1 MAGGGAATFDTISGG
16 EGGVNSVNRSKA
28 GDTPGGAKS
37 IFGKDLTEMTVGEI
51 MDAQAKGEVFAV
63 GKYQIIPST
72 MREFVKNSDV
82 TRDMLFTEQTQDM
95 FKDYVINVARPSV
108 GRYLRGETDDP
119 TEAGQ
124 ALAREF
130 ASVGLQYDENGN
142 VRGSSRYAGTA
153 GNAASI
159 SPEEIIEALKRD
171 RAAGS
176 VPKLIGEDPDVKP
189 DGADWAKSLNLGNE
203 PFIDFGDNNQ
213 FRALKKDGGGY
224 KIMKK
229 GFLGMFTP
237 IDTKGK
243 NLGLKEQ
250 LIEAAQPKE
259 VSSLNPTTDN
269 DSTSLTAS
277 VDDPNALNTASTDA
291 QLTASAGA
299 GTTIINNYN
308 TTTGGGKSSGGD
320 DVLLASNFSQMGPN
334 PIFAA
339 MALRA

>member
-1 MAGGGAATFDTISGG
+1 M
-16 EGGVNSVNRSKA
+16 
-28 GDTPGGAKS
+28 
-37 IFGKDLTEMTVGEI
+37 
-51 MDAQAKGEVFAV
+51 
-63 GKYQIIPST
+63 
-72 MREFVKNSDV
+72 
-82 TRDMLFTEQTQDM
+82 
-95 FKDYVINVARPSV
+95 
-108 GRYLRGETDDP
+108 
-119 TEAGQ
+119 
-124 ALAREF
+124 
-130 ASVGLQYDENGN
+130 
-142 VRGSSRYAGTA
+142 
-153 GNAASI
+153 
-159 SPEEIIEALKRD
+159 
-171 RAAGS
+171 
-176 VPKLIGEDPDVKP
+176 
-189 DGADWAKSLNLGNE
+189 NLGNE

>member
-1 MAGGGAATFDTISGG
+1 MEASGNQNQADAFQ
-16 EGGVNSVNRSKA
+16 VMLNRTA
-28 GDTPGGAKS
+28 
-37 IFGKDLTEMTVGEI
+37 
-51 MDAQAKGEVFAV
+51 DAQAGGSFKAYGTSLGSQIMGREQFSPLSAAIY
-63 GKYQIIPST
+63 GASEDSDAAAKYGPITKALGSNPAERKKKLLEISSQPDGLNALQKLFGGGSA
-72 MREFVKNSDV
+72 SD
-82 TRDMLFTEQTQDM
+82 
-95 FKDYVINVARPSV
+95 
-108 GRYLRGETDDP
+108 
-119 TEAGQ
+119 
-124 ALAREF
+124 
-130 ASVGLQYDENGN
+130 
-142 VRGSSRYAGTA
+142 
-153 GNAASI
+153 
-159 SPEEIIEALKRD
+159 ALKVLQDFKSGGSLSQTSASDIGSMVSFRGY
-171 RAAGS
+171 RSGAGDFNRGAGGNFFFNKGS
-176 VPKLIGEDPDVKP
+176 KTGSLSNVSPGDAPKTSASN
-189 DGADWAKSLNLGNE
+189 GADWAKSLNLGNE

-213 FRALKKDGGGY
+213 FRAIKKDSGGY
-224 KIMKK
+224 RIMKR

-237 IDTKGK
+237 IDTEGK

-250 LIEAAQPKE
+250 LIEAAKPKE

-320 DVLLASNFSQMGPN
+320 DVSLASNFSQMGPN